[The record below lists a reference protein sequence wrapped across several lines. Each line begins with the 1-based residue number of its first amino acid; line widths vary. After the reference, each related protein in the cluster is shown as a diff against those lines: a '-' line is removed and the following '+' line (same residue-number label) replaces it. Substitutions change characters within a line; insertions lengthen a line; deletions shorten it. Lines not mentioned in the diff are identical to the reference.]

1 MSLGNF
7 SNPHPFNHNCCIL
20 VRQPQS
26 LMFLSVYFWAA
37 STTAFLSLSCYS
49 IYLSLSY
56 CSSLSFRFFSINS
69 CFSLSLSLSFYLSFS
84 LNSCSSLSLCYFSRF
99 SVSSGYTYFW
109 TFVIMEWSYLICW
122 LLLSSIYA
130 KDLRSSICSY
140 DDCYSFAILTSAAL
154 SFWLR
159 PLIYCSKLERSDV
172 FIAVSLF

>member
-1 MSLGNF
+1 MESGTQLSLLLLRSRVVNWVRLQMSLGNF
-7 SNPHPFNHNCCIL
+7 SNPHPFNPNSFIL
-20 VRQPQS
+20 VRQPHS
-26 LMFLSVYFWAA
+26 LMFLSVLIWAA
-37 STTAFLSLSCYS
+37 STTAFLSLSCYL
-49 IYLSLSY
+49 ICLSLSY
-56 CSSLSFRFFSINS
+56 CS
-69 CFSLSLSLSFYLSFS
+69 S

-159 PLIYCSKLERSDV
+159 PLIYCSKLERTDV